1 MVNLFRTSPPDQE
14 KRKSN
19 VRIVV
24 TYGVVFMYILMAC
37 VFTGVLIALGELEKA
52 LVIFG
57 SVSTM
62 AVGITGFWFGSRG
75 AGYSQTEKERDAT
88 GPKEPPTKEEKKG
101 SVSSG
106 EKETNRKKPDYPI
119 SV

>member
-1 MVNLFRTSPPDQE
+1 MARLFRLPPSDQE

-19 VRIVV
+19 VRIIV
-24 TYGVVFMYILMAC
+24 TYGVVFIYILMAC
-37 VFTGVLIALGELEKA
+37 VFTGILIALGELEKA

-75 AGYSQTEKERDAT
+75 SGYSKIRDEKDMT
-88 GPKEPPTKEEKKG
+88 GPKDPAA
-101 SVSSG
+101 SG
-106 EKETNRKKPDYPI
+106 EKETQGKKPDYPI
-119 SV
+119 QV